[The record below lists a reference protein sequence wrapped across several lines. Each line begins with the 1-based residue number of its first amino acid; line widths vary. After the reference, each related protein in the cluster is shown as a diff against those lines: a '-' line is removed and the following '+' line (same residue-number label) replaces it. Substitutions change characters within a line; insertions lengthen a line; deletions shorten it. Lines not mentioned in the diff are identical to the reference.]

1 MYSNV
6 VELQS
11 ALESKWCDIDDDVVK
26 IIQAQ
31 GSTLIRQKVVV
42 KLVTT
47 SARQLGLEGR
57 VCYGEMFVE
66 GVNRGLQPC
75 PTELGLQLRHQYQ
88 NQPKKEFLRVISNSR
103 LLDPYGRTSI
113 FTLSQLEGIPFL
125 NVYTAT
131 PNTQIGLDDPYVW
144 IGPDT

>member
-75 PTELGLQLRHQYQ
+75 PTELAAQLRHQYSD
-88 NQPKKEFLRVISNSR
+88 QPENELLRVISLDRLINSR
-103 LLDPYGRTSI
+103 EGMRI
-113 FTLSQLEGIPFL
+113 FTLSQLGQIPQL
-125 NVYTAT
+125 DVYTAT
-131 PNTQIGLDDPYVW
+131 HDIPIGLDDIYVW
-144 IGPDT
+144 VRPDI